1 MKVKRTLTIL
11 FAIAVSGVF
20 IPASASGERGVYGIL
35 EGKVIDKT
43 TKEPLVGA
51 NIVVVGTNL
60 GAASDDLGIYQINN
74 VRAGVYDVRFS
85 ILGYKTL
92 VMKKVTIL
100 PDLRT
105 RLDIELEETA
115 IEFETIEV
123 RAERPLIQKDLAA
136 TAFSIGELK
145 LDRLPVSSFR
155 EVVTLQPGTT
165 LEGNVRGGKTT
176 ELLFLVDGLPVQ
188 DVVAGGLSTSLPKSA
203 ITGLTINTG
212 GFDAEYGNAMS
223 GVVNVITKGGTN
235 RHEILGRVERD
246 SWLPS
251 DWNQQQDRLSEI
263 ELSAGGPILKDRLYY
278 FTANNFIA
286 TDTRWWQDLDHFF
299 KSPVSREF
307 TGFSK
312 IEYIPVPTWRLSVQG
327 IYSLREWK
335 DYEYTW
341 RYNLSGLPSRA
352 RYSYRV
358 AGMFTHTLSEN
369 SFYSISGGYYMLD
382 SRIGA
387 GPKQNLSFQPYQY
400 DFFLRYVVD
409 GGRNWWASM
418 KQAIYSAKGDISYH
432 FERKNLLKVGVEYNQ
447 YDITSD
453 LVKYEPQLTY
463 FGKPILD
470 QPLLNYSNRY
480 SYQPRSGSVFI
491 QDKIEVERDGSNVTF
506 GLRWDFLDPTASR
519 PIVEFIP
526 IAQNE
531 YEQKITG
538 RTRSRIK
545 HQLSPRLSLAMP
557 IEGSGFFFVNFG
569 HYFQFPLFDYLYSG
583 ISPSQVQGGT
593 RSVLTG
599 NPDLEPERVVAWEFG
614 FKRGLDEKH
623 VASITYFQKSFR
635 NQIDAKTLVPFD
647 SKSAGSY
654 GFASYVNNAEAR
666 ANGLE
671 LVVSRERD
679 EDFNGSISYS
689 YMKTEGTSEN
699 SAQGIQYA
707 QWGFP
712 VAETPFPLSWD
723 QRHTLKLDAEG
734 RLPWDVEGN
743 LVILYNSPRPYTFYP
758 TRDGF
763 TPSDPQKAFVPNNR
777 RMEEVIIVNLKLTKQ
792 LWVSQAG
799 TATLYADARNLLN
812 RKNVRWIDSNG
823 RIGGELSDPGAYY
836 DPRRVRVG
844 IQMKF

>member
-1 MKVKRTLTIL
+1 MKARIFDRFFTALT
-11 FAIAVSGVF
+11 FAVLCA
-20 IPASASGERGVYGIL
+20 PSANAERGIYGIL
-35 EGKVIDKT
+35 EGRLIDKT
-43 TKEPLVGA
+43 TREPLVA
-51 NIVVVGTNL
+51 VNILVLETNL
-60 GAASDDLGIYQINN
+60 GAASDLQGLYQINN

-105 RLDIELEETA
+105 RLDIELEEA
-115 IEFETIEV
+115 VIEFETIEV

-136 TAFSIGELK
+136 TSFSIGELK

-165 LEGNVRGGKTT
+165 LEGNVRGGKTND
-176 ELLFLVDGLPVQ
+176 LLFLVDGLPVQ
-188 DVVAGGLSTSLPKSA
+188 DVVGGGLSTNLPKSA

-223 GVVNVITKGGTN
+223 GIVNVITKTGTN
-235 RHEILGRVERD
+235 QHEVLARVERD
-246 SWLPS
+246 SWFPA
-251 DWNQQQDRLSEI
+251 DWNKQQDRMNEV
-263 ELSAGGPILKDRLYY
+263 ELSAGGPILDDRLHY

-286 TDTRWWQDLDHFF
+286 TDTRWWQDFDHFF
-299 KSPVSREF
+299 KSPVSKEF

-312 IEYIPVPTWRLSVQG
+312 IEYTPVPTWRLSVQG
-327 IYSLREWK
+327 IYSLREWR

-341 RYNLSGLPSRA
+341 RYDLAGLPPRA
-352 RYSYRV
+352 RYSYRL
-358 AGMFTHTLSEN
+358 ASTFTLTLSPTT
-369 SFYSISGGYYMLD
+369 FYSVSGSYYMLD
-382 SRIGA
+382 SRIGK
-387 GPKQNLSFQPYQY
+387 GEKGSLSSQPYQY
-400 DFFLRYVVD
+400 DFFLRYVVRGD
-409 GGRNWWASM
+409 RNWWAASE
-418 KQAIYSAKGDISYH
+418 QSIYSVKGDITH
-432 FERKNLLKVGVEYNQ
+432 HIDRKHLLKFGVEYNQ

-453 LVKYEPQLTY
+453 LLKYEPQVTY

-480 SYQPRSGSVFI
+480 SYQPRSGNIYI
-491 QDKIEVERDGSNVTF
+491 QDKIEVERDGSNVSF

-526 IAQNE
+526 IRPNE
-531 YEQKITG
+531 YQQQITG
-538 RTRSRIK
+538 RARATIK
-545 HQLSPRLSLAMP
+545 QQLSPRISVAMP
-557 IEGSGFFFVNFG
+557 IEGSGFFFINFG

-583 ISPSQVQGGT
+583 ISPAQIQGGT

-599 NPDLEPERVVAWEFG
+599 NPDLQPERVVAWEFG
-614 FKRGLDEKH
+614 FKRGLDTRH
-623 VASITYFQKSFR
+623 VASITYFRKTFR

-647 SKSAGSY
+647 SKSAGNY
-654 GFASYVNNAEAR
+654 GFANYVNNAEAR
-666 ANGLE
+666 ANGVE
-671 LVVSRERD
+671 LVISRERD
-679 EDFNGSISYS
+679 ENLNGSISYS
-689 YMKTEGTSEN
+689 YMVTEGTSEN
-699 SAQGIQYA
+699 ATQGIQYA

-743 LVILYNSPRPYTFYP
+743 LVVLYNSPRPYTFYP

-763 TPSDPQKAFVPNNR
+763 APADPQKAFVPNNK
-777 RMEEVIIVNLKLTKQ
+777 RMEDVLIINAKLSKQ
-792 LWVSQAG
+792 FTIVDGSV
-799 TATLYADARNLLN
+799 TTLYADARNLLN
-812 RKNVRWIDSNG
+812 RRNVRWIDSNG
-823 RIGGELSDPGAYY
+823 RIGGELGDPGAFY
-836 DPRRVRVG
+836 DPRRIRVG

>member
-1 MKVKRTLTIL
+1 MLTSEWA
-11 FAIAVSGVF
+11 FA
-20 IPASASGERGVYGIL
+20 ERGVYGIL
-35 EGKVIDKT
+35 EGKVVDKST
-43 TKEPLVGA
+43 RAPLVA
-51 NIVVVGTNL
+51 VNILVVGTNL
-60 GAASDDLGIYQINN
+60 GAASDDLGVYQINN

-136 TAFSIGELK
+136 TAFFIGELK

-358 AGMFTHTLSEN
+358 AGMFTHTLSEKA
-369 SFYSISGGYYMLD
+369 FYSISGGYYVLD

-470 QPLLNYSNRY
+470 KPLLNYSNRY

-777 RMEEVIIVNLKLTKQ
+777 RMEEVIIVNFKLTKQ